1 MKKLDRLISRVTE
14 DYPQGTR
21 MRCEVC
27 GKITEIQDEGRGPLL
42 CCDKPMIVM
51 SMYSHKMPTMEA
63 GFTRYPK
70 GWSNDSVK
78 KFGKTLSKRMKG
90 GVKSKGFF
98 DKCVN
103 KMRGKVDNPEG
114 FCAGVKD
121 ETYGS
126 TGWRG
131 KGKSPGQVSADVK
144 KAKFKVEGLERILEY
159 EEAYFITQCDKE
171 NDRIED
177 KLLCLKK
184 AYILC
189 GANRVC
195 QQRIDRFYDAL
206 TGNFEGSG
214 EAPLQTEGILLES
227 RNTARAQEIENVLKC
242 GKLPK
247 QYKDFIELFGGF
259 SSFEINGNE
268 NVGDYKKRNV
278 TENVIKQT
286 LLIRNTVPDN
296 FPSSFLVIST
306 TGYGDDYVLN
316 CKDGKVY
323 LTSHDYAGYVDA
335 NKQAFEMKKYIK
347 LYAKDFKSFLVKY
360 MKENSPLLP
369 QQKNEILNVLNNI

>member
-1 MKKLDRLISRVTE
+1 MSRIDNLLSKITE
-14 DYPQGTR
+14 EYAQGMR
-21 MRCEVC
+21 MRCDMC
-27 GKITEIQDEGRGPLL
+27 GKIAEIQDEGRGPLL
-42 CCDKPMIVM
+42 CCNKKMIVM
-51 SMYSHKMPTMEA
+51 AQYTPKMEA
-63 GFTRYPK
+63 GFNKYPR

-78 KFGKTLSKRMKG
+78 KFGKTLSKNMKG

-98 DKCVN
+98 EKCVN
-103 KMRGKVDNPEG
+103 KMRGKVENPEG

-131 KGKSPGQVSADVK
+131 KGKSPGKVRADVK
-144 KAKFKVEGLERILEY
+144 KAKFKVEGLDRLLEY

-214 EAPLQTEGILLES
+214 EAPLQTEPQGPDITTKNENFPDMSGGGGMGCRVPPADTSETEERDEDNIVHKNLPWASANSDVVAKPSKVAEKINMRDVLEDV
-227 RNTARAQEIENVLKC
+227 IGGLKNISE
-242 GKLPK
+242 LEP
-247 QYKDFIELFGGF
+247 QREELNQIIELPFVAKAAIAGAATGGAVLA
-259 SSFEINGNE
+259 SRAIR
-268 NVGDYKKRNV
+268 KR
-278 TENVIKQT
+278 
-286 LLIRNTVPDN
+286 
-296 FPSSFLVIST
+296 S
-306 TGYGDDYVLN
+306 
-316 CKDGKVY
+316 CK
-323 LTSHDYAGYVDA
+323 
-335 NKQAFEMKKYIK
+335 KKYPNDPERQKRCIK
-347 LYAKDFKSFLVKY
+347 LGISF
-360 MKENSPLLP
+360 SPASVD
-369 QQKNEILNVLNNI
+369 KK

>member
-1 MKKLDRLISRVTE
+1 MSKLDRLISRITE
-14 DYPQGTR
+14 DYAQGTR
-21 MRCEVC
+21 MRCDVC

-51 SMYSHKMPTMEA
+51 SMYSQQTPQLEA
-63 GFTRYPK
+63 GFARYPK

-78 KFGKTLSKRMKG
+78 KFGRTLSKKMKG

-131 KGKSPGQVSADVK
+131 KDKSPGQVRADVK
-144 KAKFKVEGLERILEY
+144 KTKFKVEGLERILEY

-214 EAPLQTEGILLES
+214 EAPLQTESVLLENQD
-227 RNTARAQEIENVLKC
+227 RARAKEIELVLKC
-242 GKLPK
+242 GTLPK
-247 QYKDFIELFGGF
+247 QYKNFIEKIGMF
-259 SSFEINGNE
+259 SGLEINGNG
-268 NVGDYKKRNV
+268 NVGDYKIRNM

-286 LLIRNTVPDN
+286 LFIRNMMQEKLPPY
-296 FPSSFLVIST
+296 FIVIST
-306 TGYGDDYVLN
+306 TGYGDDYLLN

-323 LTSHDYAGYVDA
+323 ISSHDYAGYVDA
-335 NKQAFEMKKYIK
+335 HNKPFELKKYLK
-347 LYAKDFKSFLVKY
+347 LYANDFKSFLLKY
-360 MKENSPLLP
+360 AKENSPLLP
-369 QQKNEILNVLNNI
+369 KNKQELQNVLSVI